1 MDNIVLGLLLLSSRT
16 IYQLRERIDKGLN
29 MMYSSSM
36 GSIQAAIKK
45 LLNCE
50 YIQYE
55 EVVENGKYKKI
66 YSITDSGKQNFI
78 EWLSTPM
85 EIHSSKNPELAK
97 LYFMGFSTKEKRE
110 AVLQEYVSKLKE
122 QYDILNAICKE
133 AENVKVSDENKD
145 ILHYQLTAALYG
157 KDFMKFNIDWYQK
170 LLDEI
175 RGNKI

>member
-1 MDNIVLGLLLLSSRT
+1 MDNIILGLLLLSSRT

-66 YSITDSGKQNFI
+66 YSITDRGKQNFI

-85 EIHSSKNPELAK
+85 EIQSSKNPELAK

-133 AENVKVSDENKD
+133 AENVKISDENKD
-145 ILHYQLTAALYG
+145 ILHYQLTAARYG
-157 KDFMKFNIDWYQK
+157 KDFMKFNIEWYQK

>member
-1 MDNIVLGLLLLSSRT
+1 MDNIILGLLLLNSRT

-78 EWLSTPM
+78 QWLSTPM

-133 AENVKVSDENKD
+133 AENVKVLDENKD

>member
-1 MDNIVLGLLLLSSRT
+1 MDNIILGLLLLNSRT

-78 EWLSTPM
+78 QWLSTPM

-122 QYDILNAICKE
+122 QYDILNAIYKE
-133 AENVKVSDENKD
+133 AENVKVPDENKD